1 MWKDL
6 SLKDKSALMQI
17 MVNNGIYDLST
28 IRDTYNKFAEGG
40 KKNSNDNWTMQ
51 DEVNYRAWRN
61 ELPDNLKYTDDNEYD
76 MRGAYKAGMTP
87 QYIKE
92 DNRYHLGS
100 RDPQS
105 GKILKA
111 PHHPTFLKAL
121 ITDASMGYYPST
133 DNKGNTYTTT
143 WIGNKF
149 DEGGPKDDNINEEET
164 YFGLTTDDWKDVGL
178 GMIPVVGTYRD
189 LQTFKEDPTLVNG
202 LGLGISAATD
212 AATLFGVG
220 ALAKGSKA
228 LYKAYKAKQAINSA
242 RQLAARQATNTYK
255 RTRLARI
262 EDKVTNKQV
271 KSSIQSMLAKRQNAL
286 LAKQKVDFAN
296 TLFLDYTK
304 RGIADT
310 TKQIANP
317 LKVDTGVNVLQ
328 NWWNT
333 NL

>member
-40 KKNSNDNWTMQ
+40 
-51 DEVNYRAWRN
+51 
-61 ELPDNLKYTDDNEYD
+61 
-76 MRGAYKAGMTP
+76 
-87 QYIKE
+87 
-92 DNRYHLGS
+92 
-100 RDPQS
+100 
-105 GKILKA
+105 
-111 PHHPTFLKAL
+111 
-121 ITDASMGYYPST
+121 
-133 DNKGNTYTTT
+133 
-143 WIGNKF
+143 
-149 DEGGPKDDNINEEET
+149 PKDDNTNEEET

-212 AATLFGVG
+212 VATLLGVG

-228 LYKAYKAKQAINSA
+228 LYKAYKAKEAINSA

-271 KSSIQSMLAKRQNAL
+271 KSSIQSMLAKRQNAE
-286 LAKQKVDFAN
+286 LARQKADFAN

-310 TKQIANP
+310 TKQIASP

>member
-40 KKNSNDNWTMQ
+40 KKGPNDNWTMQ

-61 ELPDNLKYTDDNEYD
+61 KLPDNLKYTDDNEYD

-149 DEGGPKDDNINEEET
+149 KEGGPKDDNINEEET

-178 GMIPVVGTYRD
+178 GMLPVVGTYRD
-189 LQTFKEDPTLVNG
+189 LQTFYKDPTLVNG

-212 AATLFGVG
+212 AATLLGVG

-228 LYKAYKAKQAINSA
+228 LYKAYKAKEAVSLA
-242 RQLAARQATNTYK
+242 RQLAAKQATNTFK
-255 RTRLARI
+255 QTRLDRI
-262 EDKVTNKQV
+262 TNTATNKQV
-271 KSSIQSMLAKRQNAL
+271 KSSIQSMLAKRQNAE
-286 LAKQKVDFAN
+286 LARQKADFAN

-310 TKQIANP
+310 TKQIASP

>member
-17 MVNNGIYDLST
+17 MVNNGITDLST

-40 KKNSNDNWTMQ
+40 
-51 DEVNYRAWRN
+51 
-61 ELPDNLKYTDDNEYD
+61 
-76 MRGAYKAGMTP
+76 
-87 QYIKE
+87 
-92 DNRYHLGS
+92 
-100 RDPQS
+100 
-105 GKILKA
+105 
-111 PHHPTFLKAL
+111 
-121 ITDASMGYYPST
+121 
-133 DNKGNTYTTT
+133 
-143 WIGNKF
+143 
-149 DEGGPKDDNINEEET
+149 PKDNNTNEDDT
-164 YFGLTTDDWKDVGL
+164 YFGLTADDWKDVGL
-178 GMIPVVGTYRD
+178 GVIPVVGTYRD

-212 AATLFGVG
+212 AATLLGVG

-228 LYKAYKAKQAINSA
+228 LYKAYKAKEAISTA
-242 RQLAARQATNTYK
+242 RQLAAKQAAKTYK
-255 RTRLARI
+255 QTKLNRVTGTT
-262 EDKVTNKQV
+262 TNKQV
-271 KSSIQSMLAKRQNAL
+271 KSSIQSMMAKKQNAE
-286 LAKQKVDFAN
+286 LARQKADFAN

-310 TKQIANP
+310 TKQIASP

>member
-28 IRDTYNKFAEGG
+28 IKDTYNKFAEGG
-40 KKNSNDNWTMQ
+40 
-51 DEVNYRAWRN
+51 
-61 ELPDNLKYTDDNEYD
+61 
-76 MRGAYKAGMTP
+76 
-87 QYIKE
+87 
-92 DNRYHLGS
+92 
-100 RDPQS
+100 
-105 GKILKA
+105 
-111 PHHPTFLKAL
+111 
-121 ITDASMGYYPST
+121 
-133 DNKGNTYTTT
+133 
-143 WIGNKF
+143 
-149 DEGGPKDDNINEEET
+149 PKDNNTNEDDT
-164 YFGLTTDDWKDVGL
+164 YFGLTADDWKDVGL
-178 GMIPVVGTYRD
+178 GMIPIVGTYRD
-189 LQTFKEDPTLVNG
+189 FQTFMEDPTLVNG

-212 AATLFGVG
+212 AATLLGVG

-228 LYKAYKAKQAINSA
+228 LYKAYKAKEAINSA

-271 KSSIQSMLAKRQNAL
+271 KSSIQSMLAKRQNAE
-286 LAKQKVDFAN
+286 LARQKADFAN
-296 TLFLDYTK
+296 ALFWDYTK

-310 TKQIANP
+310 TKQIASP

>member
-1 MWKDL
+1 MNEWNKL
-6 SLKDKSALMQI
+6 SMADRAAYIKLGID
-17 MVNNGIYDLST
+17 NGITDLAT

-40 KKNSNDNWTMQ
+40 EKDNTISDKQYYDIMERVAEENYQRWGYNNPDEALLNALNDNTY
-51 DEVNYRAWRN
+51 NYREYYN
-61 ELPDNLKYTDDNEYD
+61 KY
-76 MRGAYKAGMTP
+76 
-87 QYIKE
+87 
-92 DNRYHLGS
+92 
-100 RDPQS
+100 PQS
-105 GKILKA
+105 KA
-111 PHHPTFLKAL
+111 NADTHWTDEFKTVYHPTFSDESIYSGKK
-121 ITDASMGYYPST
+121 SQYNP
-133 DNKGNTYTTT
+133 KGKIGGHWVGETY
-143 WIGNKF
+143 IPNFF
-149 DEGGPKDDNINEEET
+149 DEGGEKDT
-164 YFGLTTDDWKDVGL
+164 YFELTADDWKDVGL

-189 LQTFKEDPTLVNG
+189 FQTFMEDPTLVNG

-212 AATLFGVG
+212 AATLLGVG

-228 LYKAYKAKQAINSA
+228 LYKAYKAKEAINSA

-271 KSSIQSMLAKRQNAL
+271 KSSIQSMLAKRQNAE
-286 LAKQKVDFAN
+286 LARQKADFAN

-310 TKQIANP
+310 TKQIASP
-317 LKVDTGVNVLQ
+317 LKIDTGVNVLQ